1 MRRLEVGGKW
11 MIALAITALIVSGCS
26 QTSSRTSQ
34 GQSSMGQVG
43 DAKSATLTGA
53 QEVPAVNTQATGVS
67 TIQVFGDKNVT
78 GSIQTSNIDGT
89 AAHIHQGAAGQNGPV
104 IIPLVKTAPNV
115 WSVQPNTQL
124 SSAQFDAYRAGE
136 LYVNV
141 HSAAHPGGEIRA
153 QLNRP

>member
-34 GQSSMGQVG
+34 GQSSMAQVG

-89 AAHIHQGAAGQNGPV
+89 APH
-104 IIPLVKTAPNV
+104 V

>member
-34 GQSSMGQVG
+34 GQSSMAQVG

-89 AAHIHQGAAGQNGPV
+89 AAHIHQGAAGR
-104 IIPLVKTAPNV
+104 I
-115 WSVQPNTQL
+115 
-124 SSAQFDAYRAGE
+124 AGE
-136 LYVNV
+136 ALPT
-141 HSAAHPGGEIRA
+141 AKQR
-153 QLNRP
+153 

>member
-1 MRRLEVGGKW
+1 MHDWGPDGAEPLFCLHGVTSWGGRFRRL
-11 MIALAITALIVSGCS
+11 ALNRLGAFHVFAPDLRGAWEYRDKFFLWPIQNGPD
-26 QTSSRTSQ
+26 
-34 GQSSMGQVG
+34 
-43 DAKSATLTGA
+43 DAYYLSY
-53 QEVPAVNTQATGVS
+53 
-67 TIQVFGDKNVT
+67 
-78 GSIQTSNIDGT
+78 
-89 AAHIHQGAAGQNGPV
+89 IHQGAAGQNGPV
-104 IIPLVKTAPNV
+104 IIPMVKTAPNV